1 MALTK
6 EEKAANALAVTTLK
20 QAQAAEILALKA
32 DLQAQGL
39 TTSQI
44 NKAVS
49 AEKKANSAE
58 LTAAKTAS
66 KTSGVTA
73 VPKASTASTYTGQTA
88 YNVANTLSTASG
100 LYSQYGISPVTKASA
115 SDNYVGIPLDVMV
128 KASLNQD
135 ASTGLF
141 TTGSGLTKL
150 SNTTV
155 KTLNSAVSN
164 YGTTVSA
171 EEVGKLK
178 SVGKDAAGNEIFTSK
193 ITSNGAR
200 TGYEVLK
207 KNADGT
213 YTNIGTSAT
222 TVPAQDSGGFFG
234 STLGKLAIG
243 VGAALT
249 GGALAPVVAG
259 ALGTSAAV
267 GGAIAGGLTGAAASA
282 ITGGNALTGLVLGGA
297 GGALSQA
304 FKAAS
309 GLTDAEFAAFD
320 YKNLASQGLSAD
332 QIGTVMSASG
342 YSPEL
347 VSNLTQVAA
356 TTGTSSI
363 TDMANT
369 VTEKIKTT
377 YDTIAGGAQNLTD
390 NQWLADQAKSL
401 YSTSGGNLNAVA
413 QNLEAMGVD
422 PFVAADLAQ
431 QAGYGASSSQ
441 LATYLNQ
448 AYGSGAGLLS
458 GANQL
463 TQLGVQGMGTAVTG
477 LDSVTTQNLVDA
489 GLTTA
494 ETAGIGSLVAKGL
507 SLNDAVKSI
516 TGKGLGDLIGG
527 VASGVLGEK
536 VARADKADRDAAAK
550 AIQAAAAKSA
560 GMMQFQPVGLTTRFG
575 ATTTPTYD
583 ETGRLTGVG
592 YTAAEDIAAQRDR
605 LLSLSNQAL
614 PTTTDTAK
622 ATKDYYDKLQALSNP
637 QRELDLAK
645 IRANLAATGRTG
657 LATGATTGAGGAN
670 ALAATNP
677 ELAAYYNALAQQ
689 QSQQALTAQER
700 AQAQL
705 NAQIATSGTLFG
717 QAKDLEAAA
726 QQPLTLGMGY
736 GSNVTTANTNAGRTL
751 YDAAVTAENMR
762 LTGNLGVNTAQAG
775 GMLSLSNLATGVANN
790 LLTNPANNAL
800 TYNPTSGY
808 GAGTAYSNMTPDEIA
823 NMQLYGV

>member
-6 EEKAANALAVTTLK
+6 EEKAANTLAVTTLK
-20 QAQAAEILALKA
+20 QAQDAEIIALRQNLIDQGVSKA
-32 DLQAQGL
+32 ERDK
-39 TTSQI
+39 I
-44 NKAVS
+44 VS

-58 LTAAKTAS
+58 LTAAKTTS
-66 KTSGVTA
+66 KTSGATA
-73 VPKASTASTYTGQTA
+73 VPTASTASAYTGQTA

-100 LYSQYGISPVTKASA
+100 LYAQYGISPITKAS
-115 SDNYVGIPLDVMV
+115 STSNYVGVPLSDLV
-128 KASLNQD
+128 KATLNGTTTD
-135 ASTGLF
+135 GLF
-141 TTGSGLTKL
+141 NKGSGSTAL
-150 SNTTV
+150 SNTTLNS
-155 KTLNSAVSN
+155 LNSAVSN

-178 SVGKDAAGNEIFTSK
+178 SVGKDAAGNEIFTTK
-193 ITSNGAR
+193 ISTNGAR
-200 TGYEVLK
+200 TGYEVLR

-213 YTNIGTSAT
+213 YTNVGTSAT
-222 TVPAQDSGGFFG
+222 TVPQQDSGGFFG
-234 STLGKLAIG
+234 STLGKIAIG

-320 YKNLASQGLSAD
+320 GANLKSIGLSPE
-332 QIGTVMSASG
+332 QISQVMTSSG
-342 YSPEL
+342 YSPE
-347 VSNLTQVAA
+347 VVNSVVGA
-356 TTGTSSI
+356 TTSGATSLTEI
-363 TDMANT
+363 ANT
-369 VTEKIKTT
+369 VSDKIQST
-377 YDTIAGGAQNLTD
+377 YNNIAGGTQNLTD

-401 YSTSGGNLNAVA
+401 YGTSGGNLNAVA

-527 VASGVLGEK
+527 VATGVLGEK
-536 VARADKADRDAAAK
+536 VARTDKADRDAAAK
-550 AIQAAAAKSA
+550 AIQEAAAKSA

-583 ETGRLTGVG
+583 ESGRLTGVG
-592 YTAAEDIAAQRDR
+592 YTAAEDIATQRDR
-605 LLSLSNQAL
+605 LLGLSSQAL
-614 PTTTDTAK
+614 PTTADTTQ
-622 ATKDYYDKLQALSNP
+622 ATKDYYDRLQALSNP

-677 ELAAYYNALAQQ
+677 ELAAYYNALAQT
-689 QSQQALTAQER
+689 QSAQALTAQER

-717 QAKDLEAAA
+717 QAKDLESAA
-726 QQPLTLGMGY
+726 QQPLTLGMNY
-736 GSNVTTANTNAGRTL
+736 GTNVTTANTNAARTL
-751 YDAAVTAENMR
+751 YEAAVAAEQMR
-762 LTGNLGVNTAQAG
+762 LTGNLGVNAAQAG
-775 GMLSLSNLATGVANN
+775 GMMSLGNLATGAINN
-790 LLTNPANNAL
+790 LLTNPASNAL

-808 GAGTAYSNMTPDEIA
+808 GAGTAYSNMTSDEIA